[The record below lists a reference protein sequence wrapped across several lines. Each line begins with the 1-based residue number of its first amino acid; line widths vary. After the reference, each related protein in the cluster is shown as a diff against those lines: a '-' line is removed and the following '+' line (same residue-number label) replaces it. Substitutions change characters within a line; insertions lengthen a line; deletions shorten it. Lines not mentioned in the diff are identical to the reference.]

1 MNSFR
6 NRKLFVAYSGAFKQ
20 ESAFGV
26 PMNIADINTRHPQTT
41 PTYPGRQFTREQIK
55 DCSGEYIIIENI
67 TSRLSRLRFS
77 FDCDAYLAA
86 GWLAFAQGAAAAPSG
101 SRTNE
106 IQRIAP
112 GGTIS
117 GGTYNVA
124 FTIEGITDNVDIPWN
139 ATAPQTQALLESL
152 KSIKKGNATVAGTL
166 ATNVD
171 VTFVGK
177 LAAYNVPALVV
188 DGTNLTGSSPT
199 VTLSTTTPGTSKIH
213 EITRTTQD
221 QTPATDLVVGFETDS
236 TPAQQYVDMVVNS
249 VTIRGEIRGKVSVE
263 LEILGS
269 AKTLDA
275 IAYSV
280 PACVNVTPVYTRDC
294 RIEVGS
300 TFISSNVREFT
311 YTYSNN
317 IFSGDDAFPYDDID
331 VVRLEHGDRTS
342 SFNFTVYGSRG
353 DDLYTTAENEDV
365 VQVFLILGAP
375 SNRVIIDA
383 PKTSVKL
390 ADDPITFAGEANR
403 SAISVTGTPF
413 FDGGTA
419 GTPDRVH
426 YYGSEST
433 TFLAT

>member
-26 PMNIADINTRHPQTT
+26 PMSVADINTRHPQTT

-101 SRTNE
+101 TRTNE
-106 IQRIAP
+106 IQTITP
-112 GGTIS
+112 SGTIS
-117 GGTYNVA
+117 GGTWNA
-124 FTIEGITDNVDIPWN
+124 LFLIEGITDNVNIAWN
-139 ATAPQTQALLESL
+139 ATAAQIQAALEGL
-152 KSIKKGNATVAGTL
+152 KSIKKGNVSVAGTL
-166 ATNVD
+166 ATTV
-171 VTFVGK
+171 VITFIGK
-177 LAAYNVPALVV
+177 LAAANVPAIVV
-188 DGTNLTGSSPT
+188 DGSLLTGSTPAI
-199 VTLSTTTPGTSKIH
+199 VLSTTTPGTSKIH

-221 QTPATDLVVGFETDS
+221 QTPATDLIVGFETDA
-236 TPAQQYVDMVVNS
+236 TPAQHYVDMVVNS

-275 IAYSV
+275 LAYSI
-280 PACVNVTPVYTRDC
+280 PACVNVNPIYTRDC

-311 YTYSNN
+311 YTFSNN

-331 VVRLEHGDRTS
+331 VFRLEHGDRTS

-353 DDLYTTAENEDV
+353 DALYTTAEDEDV
-365 VQVFLILGAP
+365 VQVFLILGPP
-375 SNRVIIDA
+375 SGRVIIDA

-403 SAISVTGTPF
+403 SALSVTGTPF
-413 FDGGTA
+413 FDSGTA

-426 YYGSEST
+426 YYGPETT